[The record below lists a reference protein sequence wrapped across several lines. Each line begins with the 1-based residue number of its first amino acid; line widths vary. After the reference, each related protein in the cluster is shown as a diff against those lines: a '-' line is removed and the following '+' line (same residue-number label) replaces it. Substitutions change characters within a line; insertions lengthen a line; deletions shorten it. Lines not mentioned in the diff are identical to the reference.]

1 MPPQTPLQQGDF
13 VLVPFPFADL
23 SGQKVRPAVIVS
35 ADPQSSELI
44 LAFITSVLSNRSPRG
59 AEVELLR
66 ANPEFRVTGLKAD
79 SLIRL
84 DKLVTL
90 SGGIISRRLGKAGP
104 ITKSTI
110 DAMLRRALG
119 LK

>member
-1 MPPQTPLQQGDF
+1 MAAQSQLQQGDL

-23 SGQKVRPAVIVS
+23 SGQKVRPAIIVS
-35 ADPQSSELI
+35 SDPQSSELV

-59 AEVELLR
+59 AEVEILR
-66 ANPEFRVTGLKAD
+66 SDPEFRVTGLKVD

-90 SGGIISRRLGKAGP
+90 SRGVISRRLGKAGP
-104 ITKSTI
+104 VTKNAI
-110 DAMLRRALG
+110 DAMLHRALG

>member
-1 MPPQTPLQQGDF
+1 MAKTLHHGDVSF
-13 VLVPFPFADL
+13 SCRSRSPT

-35 ADPQSSELI
+35 AEPQGGELI
-44 LAFITSVLSNRSPRG
+44 LAFITSVLTNRSPRG

-66 ANPEFRVTGLKAD
+66 ADAEFRSAGLKVD

-90 SGGIISRRLGKAGP
+90 SRSVIARRLGAAGSTTKRK
-104 ITKSTI
+104 IT
-110 DAMLRRALG
+110 AMLRRAFDIR
-119 LK
+119 

>member
-1 MPPQTPLQQGDF
+1 MPSPSQLQQGDV

-23 SGQKVRPAVIVS
+23 TGRKVRPGIIVS
-35 ADPQSSELI
+35 ADPQAPELI
-44 LAFITSVLSNRSPRG
+44 LAFITSVLTNHSPRG

-66 ANPEFRVTGLKAD
+66 SNPEFRVTGLKAD
-79 SLIRL
+79 SLIRV

-90 SGGIISRRLGKAGP
+90 SSTVVSRRLGKVGANTRNA
-104 ITKSTI
+104 IAAK
-110 DAMLRRALG
+110 LRRAFN